1 MISGGPPL
9 NVTGGLYQMGMI
21 MSKFAIGKRLTVMD
35 GFRPGFFSLQV
46 KSIGFYKTVPAE
58 ETNAVVATATTT
70 TPETL
75 SKSEVTKKRPL
86 LLKLLFPIL
95 GALFSEKANR
105 RKSAVKL
112 LQQKR
117 GLSRLGV
124 INYGIKLRTTR
135 DGLLLG
141 LAKTGAITLGDM
153 IRNGVQEDGTIARVQ
168 APLYA
173 VESKNKQKDDDDD
186 DDDDDEYTRTKHQT
200 HTSTGLIDNALL
212 QFIML
217 HNIHK
222 GRHTTNRP
230 MI

>member
-141 LAKTGAITLGDM
+141 LAKTGAITLGDT
-153 IRNGVQEDGTIARVQ
+153 IRTVFKKMVQLLVFKPLSMLSRAKTNKKMMTTTTTKNTQEQNIKPTAAQ
-168 APLYA
+168 A
-173 VESKNKQKDDDDD
+173 
-186 DDDDDEYTRTKHQT
+186 
-200 HTSTGLIDNALL
+200 
-212 QFIML
+212 
-217 HNIHK
+217 
-222 GRHTTNRP
+222 
-230 MI
+230 